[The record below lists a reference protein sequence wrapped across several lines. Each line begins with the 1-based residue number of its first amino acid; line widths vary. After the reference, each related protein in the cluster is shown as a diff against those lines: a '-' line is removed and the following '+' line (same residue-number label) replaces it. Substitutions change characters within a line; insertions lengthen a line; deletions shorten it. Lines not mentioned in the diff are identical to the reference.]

1 MSSILRRAAIGLF
14 VCCCTALSAQS
25 DTLIGHYLCTIT
37 QHDLRRHLEV
47 IASDAYE
54 GRETGLKGQKMAA
67 TYLRTAFQDMGIP
80 PVPDWQAKGL
90 LEPGY
95 EQPFDLEVLA
105 PGALR
110 LVVDGTPTTFLQDQ
124 FHLNQRVT
132 RDTVHQEIIVVGRG
146 GPEAYGALDVKGR
159 AVLVVDPG
167 ADNVQDRLSSF
178 FSTTSRCTAAAR
190 SAGASLLIY
199 ATPDAPALMK
209 ELGHYLSGE
218 RMSLKDDAERKQPA
232 KGLQLMIVDRSV
244 AERILA
250 RGGLRWKQALRMK
263 RVGRS
268 IPCTLS
274 LEHRPQVRQLR
285 SENVLGYVQGTDLQD
300 ELVVVTAHYD
310 HIGVDGGEVYN
321 GADDDGSG
329 TVALLEM
336 ADAFVRARNGGHGP
350 RRSVLFM
357 PVSGEEKG
365 LLGSQ
370 YYSENP
376 VFPLENTIADLNID
390 MIGRVDSMHAT
401 SAPYVYIIGSD
412 RLSTQ
417 LHRINEEAN
426 AAHVKLDLDYTFN
439 AANDPNRFYYRSDH
453 YNFARKGVPVIFYF
467 SGVHEDYHQPGDEVD
482 RIRFDLLEQRARLV
496 FATAWELANRDERIL
511 VDKPVERE

>member
-1 MSSILRRAAIGLF
+1 
-14 VCCCTALSAQS
+14 VSA
-25 DTLIGHYLCTIT
+25 
-37 QHDLRRHLEV
+37 
-47 IASDAYE
+47 
-54 GRETGLKGQKMAA
+54 
-67 TYLRTAFQDMGIP
+67 
-80 PVPDWQAKGL
+80 
-90 LEPGY
+90 
-95 EQPFDLEVLA
+95 
-105 PGALR
+105 
-110 LVVDGTPTTFLQDQ
+110 
-124 FHLNQRVT
+124 
-132 RDTVHQEIIVVGRG
+132 
-146 GPEAYGALDVKGR
+146 
-159 AVLVVDPG
+159 
-167 ADNVQDRLSSF
+167 F
-178 FSTTSRCTAAAR
+178 FSATSRCTAAAR

-199 ATPDAPALMK
+199 ATPDAPGLMK

-218 RMSLKDDAERKQPA
+218 RMRLKGDAAADEPS
-232 KGLQLMIVDRSV
+232 KGLQLIVVDRSV
-244 AERILA
+244 GERILA
-250 RGGLRWKQALRMK
+250 RGGMRWKQAVRMK
-263 RVGRS
+263 RLGSS
-268 IPCTLS
+268 IPCAIA
-274 LEHRPQVRQLR
+274 LEHRPRITRLR
-285 SENVLGYVQGTDLQD
+285 SENVLGYVEGTDLKD

-336 ADAFVRARNGGHGP
+336 AEAFMRARNEGHGP

-370 YYSENP
+370 YYSEHP

-390 MIGRVDSMHAT
+390 MIGRVDSLHAT

-412 RLSTQ
+412 RLSTE

-439 AANDPNRFYYRSDH
+439 DPNDPNRFYYRSDH

-496 FATAWELANRDERIL
+496 FATAWELANRKERIM
-511 VDKPVERE
+511 VDRPVEKE